1 MKPLVIGEVAEKLPS
16 KITCKICI
24 KKNSDSPLPN
34 GSFFFCCAK
43 IIFCISA
50 QSRFSGH
57 RLSEKKKAD
66 RQNRGADVF
75 VLTVLYIN
83 VHSVLCVVG
92 LCNTALQQKKCIET
106 FLLSTLLPTHNSMY
120 LRGIRLKV
128 TVLLVD
134 TNSVITGRA

>member
-16 KITCKICI
+16 KITCKICV
-24 KKNSDSPLPN
+24 KKIQNPLCRT
-34 GSFFFCCAK
+34 GLFFCCAK

-75 VLTVLYIN
+75 VLTVLYSPGDKFKYN
-83 VHSVLCVVG
+83 
-92 LCNTALQQKKCIET
+92 
-106 FLLSTLLPTHNSMY
+106 
-120 LRGIRLKV
+120 
-128 TVLLVD
+128 
-134 TNSVITGRA
+134 